1 MSGVITLTT
10 DFGHK
15 GPFAAVMRG
24 VILARAPEARIID
37 LTHEIHVHW
46 PAEAGFWLARA
57 YPYFAPGTVHIAVV
71 DPGVGTSRAILAAEH
86 DGHVFLAPDNGLLA
100 QMIEDDPAAKVYR
113 LDESWRRQQDW
124 PAPSHTFHGR
134 DIFAPLAA
142 DLASGR
148 TAPADIGPVTT
159 DIVPSLLEPPA
170 VTGDIVK
177 GCVVTIDNFGNLITN
192 IDASLLASFT
202 SARVQAAGRSLPLL
216 DTYGQTKPGEFLALI
231 NSFGVLELACA
242 EGNAAD
248 RLGLGRGAPVVVNG
262 QTKAG

>member
-71 DPGVGTSRAILAAEH
+71 DPGVGTSRDILAAEH
-86 DGHVFLAPDNGLLA
+86 QGHVFLAPDNGLLA
-100 QMIEDDPAAKVYR
+100 QMIEDNPAAAVYR
-113 LDESWRRQQDW
+113 LDEDWRRQQDW

-148 TAPADIGPVTT
+148 TVPADIGPATT
-159 DIVPSLLEPPA
+159 DIVPSLLEPPD
-170 VTGDIVK
+170 VSGDTVK
-177 GCVVTIDNFGNLITN
+177 GCVVTLDNFGNLITN

-262 QTKAG
+262 QMKAD